1 MHNESG
7 SAFVRKESCPSCGS
21 RDNLARY
28 SDGHGWCFG
37 CGYRERGEGE
47 IEIKQERR
55 VKNLLPSGEHKPL
68 AKRKISQET
77 CEKFHYTIGE
87 LNGQSVQIAHYRDA
101 DGNIV
106 AQHVRTKDKAFPWF
120 GDKSNALLF
129 GQHLFRDG
137 GKKVIVTEGE
147 IDCLTVSQAFGN
159 RYPVV
164 SLISGAQG
172 ARNDIKKAYEWLTSY
187 EEIVLCFDM
196 DEPGRKAA
204 AECAA
209 ILPPGKAKI
218 VSLPLKDANEMWL
231 ADREKELISAVFDAK
246 TYRPDGIVNGK
257 EIEDIVFED
266 DEEFSFPYPWGKLQE
281 MTMGFRPGEVI
292 VWTAGS
298 GIGKSAMVREIEWH
312 MIQHGDTVGIIRLEE
327 SVKMAARDLM
337 GLAISKRLRKYW
349 KQTSSEEK
357 KLAYDLTLGTGR
369 VFLYDHFGSTDIDNI
384 ISRIRYLAVSCGCS
398 MVVLDHISIVISG
411 EEDGDERRML
421 DNLMTKLKTVAMETR
436 IVLHIVSHLKRPSGD
451 KGHEEG
457 AQTSLAQL
465 RGSHAIAQ
473 LADLVVG
480 VERNQQNEQFKNV
493 NTLRILKNRYT
504 GETGI
509 AGWLTYDPESG
520 RLTEALDD
528 PFEQPVPQ
536 EGFEQEGF

>member
-1 MHNESG
+1 MQDEG
-7 SAFVRKESCPSCGS
+7 SAFIRKEHCPSCGS

-28 SDGHGWCFG
+28 SDGHAWCFG
-37 CGYRERGEGE
+37 CGHREKGDGDV
-47 IEIKQERR
+47 EIKQERR
-55 VKNLLPSGEHKPL
+55 VKNLIPSGDHKPL
-68 AKRKISQET
+68 AKRKLSQAT

-87 LNGQSVQIAHYRDA
+87 LSGQSVQIAHYRDA
-101 DGNIV
+101 DGTIV
-106 AQHVRTKDKAFPWF
+106 AQHVRTKDKSFPWF
-120 GDKSNALLF
+120 GDKSTALLF

-137 GKKVIVTEGE
+137 GKKVVITEGE
-147 IDCLTVSQAFGN
+147 VDCLTVSQAFGN

-164 SLISGAQG
+164 SLVSGAQG

-187 EEIVLCFDM
+187 EEIVICFDM

-204 AECAA
+204 AEVAA
-209 ILPPGKAKI
+209 MLPPGKAKI
-218 VSLPLKDANEMWL
+218 VSLPLKDANDMWMEG
-231 ADREKELISAVFDAK
+231 REKELISAIYDAK
-246 TYRPDGIVNGK
+246 TYRPDGILNGK
-257 EIEDIVFED
+257 DIEEMVFED
-266 DEEFSFPYPWGKLQE
+266 DDEFSFHYPWQKLQE
-281 MTMGFRPGEVI
+281 MTLGFRPGEVI

-298 GIGKSAMVREIEWH
+298 GIGKSAFVREVEWS
-312 MIQHGDTVGIIRLEE
+312 MIQKDNTVGIIRLEE

-337 GLAISKRLRKYW
+337 GLSISKRLRKFW
-349 KQTSSEEK
+349 KDTSTEEK

-421 DNLMTKLKTVAMETR
+421 DNLMTKLKTTAMETR

-465 RGSHAIAQ
+465 RGSAAIGQ
-473 LADLVVG
+473 LADLVIG
-480 VERNQQNEQFKNV
+480 VERNQQDERFKNM

-504 GETGI
+504 GETGV
-509 AGWLTYDPESG
+509 AGWLAYDAESG

-528 PFEQPVPQ
+528 PFAVPQ
-536 EGFEQEGF
+536 EGVFKDETF

>member
-1 MHNESG
+1 M
-7 SAFVRKESCPSCGS
+7 
-21 RDNLARY
+21 
-28 SDGHGWCFG
+28 
-37 CGYRERGEGE
+37 
-47 IEIKQERR
+47 
-55 VKNLLPSGEHKPL
+55 KNLLPSGEHKPL
-68 AKRKISQET
+68 TKRKITQET

-101 DGNIV
+101 DGHIV

-147 IDCLTVSQAFGN
+147 VDCLTVSQAFGN

-172 ARNDIKKAYEWLTSY
+172 ARTDIKKAYEWLTSY

-266 DEEFSFPYPWGKLQE
+266 DEEFSFPYPWQKLQE
-281 MTMGFRPGEVI
+281 MTLGFRPGEVI

-312 MIQHGDTVGIIRLEE
+312 MLQHGDTVGIIRLEE

-349 KQTSSEEK
+349 KQTSNEEK

-480 VERNQQNEQFKNV
+480 VERNQQDERFKNV

-520 RLTEALDD
+520 RLTEAIDD

>member
-1 MHNESG
+1 MQDKSG

-47 IEIKQERR
+47 IEIKQEGR

-68 AKRKISQET
+68 TKRKITQET

-101 DGNIV
+101 DGHIV

-147 IDCLTVSQAFGN
+147 VDCLTVSQAFGN

-172 ARNDIKKAYEWLTSY
+172 ARTDIKKAYEWLTSY

-266 DEEFSFPYPWGKLQE
+266 DEEFSFPYPWQKLQE
-281 MTMGFRPGEVI
+281 MTLGFRPGEVI

-312 MIQHGDTVGIIRLEE
+312 MLQHGDTVGIIRLEE

-349 KQTSSEEK
+349 KQTSNEEK

-480 VERNQQNEQFKNV
+480 VERNQQDERFKNV

-520 RLTEALDD
+520 RLTEAIDD

>member
-1 MHNESG
+1 MHDESG
-7 SAFVRKESCPSCGS
+7 STFVQKEPCPSCGS

-37 CGYRERGEGE
+37 CGYRERGEGD
-47 IEIKQERR
+47 IEVKKERR
-55 VKNLLPSGEHKPL
+55 VKNLLPAGEHKPL
-68 AKRKISQET
+68 TKRKISQET

-106 AQHVRTKDKAFPWF
+106 AQHVRTKDKSFPWF

-187 EEIVLCFDM
+187 EEVVLCFDM

-209 ILPPGKAKI
+209 LLPPGKAKI

-246 TYRPDGIVNGK
+246 TYRPDGILNGK
-257 EIEDIVFED
+257 DIEDLVFED
-266 DEEFSFPYPWGKLQE
+266 DEEFAFNYPWSKLQG
-281 MTMGFRPGEVI
+281 MTLGFRPGEVI

-298 GIGKSAMVREIEWH
+298 GIGKSAMVRELEWH

-337 GLAISKRLRKYW
+337 GLSISKRLRKYW
-349 KQTSSEEK
+349 KQTSAEEK
-357 KLAYDLTLGTGR
+357 KIAYDLTLGTGR

-436 IVLHIVSHLKRPSGD
+436 VVLHIVSHLKRPSGD

-480 VERNQQNEQFKNV
+480 VERNQQDERFKNV

-509 AGWLTYDPESG
+509 AGWLIYDPESG

-536 EGFEQEGF
+536 EGFTEEGF

>member
-1 MHNESG
+1 MQDEG
-7 SAFVRKESCPSCGS
+7 SAFIRKEHCPSCGS

-28 SDGHGWCFG
+28 SDGHAWCFG
-37 CGYRERGEGE
+37 CGHREKGDGDV
-47 IEIKQERR
+47 EIKQERR
-55 VKNLLPSGEHKPL
+55 VKNLIPSGDHKPL
-68 AKRKISQET
+68 AKRKLSQAT

-87 LNGQSVQIAHYRDA
+87 LSGQPVQIAHYRDA
-101 DGNIV
+101 DGTIV
-106 AQHVRTKDKAFPWF
+106 AQHVRTKDKSFPWF
-120 GDKSNALLF
+120 GDKSTALLF

-137 GKKVIVTEGE
+137 GKKVVITEGE
-147 IDCLTVSQAFGN
+147 VDCLTVSQAFGN

-164 SLISGAQG
+164 SLVSGAQG

-187 EEIVLCFDM
+187 EEIVICFDM

-204 AECAA
+204 AEVAA
-209 ILPPGKAKI
+209 MLPPGKAKI
-218 VSLPLKDANEMWL
+218 VSLPLKDANDMWMEG
-231 ADREKELISAVFDAK
+231 REKELISAIYDAK
-246 TYRPDGIVNGK
+246 TYRPDGILNGK
-257 EIEDIVFED
+257 DIEEMVFED
-266 DEEFSFPYPWGKLQE
+266 DDEFSFHYPWQKLQE
-281 MTMGFRPGEVI
+281 MTLGFRPGEVI

-298 GIGKSAMVREIEWH
+298 GIGKSAFVREVEWS
-312 MIQHGDTVGIIRLEE
+312 MIQKDNTVGIIRLEE

-337 GLAISKRLRKYW
+337 GLSISKRLRKFW
-349 KQTSSEEK
+349 KDTTVEEK

-421 DNLMTKLKTVAMETR
+421 DNLMTKLKTTAMETR

-465 RGSHAIAQ
+465 RGSAAIGQ
-473 LADLVVG
+473 LADLVIG
-480 VERNQQNEQFKNV
+480 VERNQQDERFKNM

-504 GETGI
+504 GETGV
-509 AGWLTYDPESG
+509 AGWLAYDAESG

-528 PFEQPVPQ
+528 PFAVPQ
-536 EGFEQEGF
+536 EGVFKDETF

>member
-1 MHNESG
+1 MQDEG
-7 SAFVRKESCPSCGS
+7 SAFIRKEHCPSCGS

-37 CGYRERGEGE
+37 CGHREKGDGDV
-47 IEIKQERR
+47 EIKQERR
-55 VKNLLPSGEHKPL
+55 VKNLIPSGDHKPL
-68 AKRKISQET
+68 AKRKLSQAT

-87 LNGQSVQIAHYRDA
+87 LSGQPVQIAHYRDA
-101 DGNIV
+101 DGTIV
-106 AQHVRTKDKAFPWF
+106 AQHVRTKDKSFPWF
-120 GDKSNALLF
+120 GDKSTALLF

-137 GKKVIVTEGE
+137 GKKVVITEGE
-147 IDCLTVSQAFGN
+147 VDCLTVSQAFGN

-164 SLISGAQG
+164 SLVSGAQG

-187 EEIVLCFDM
+187 EEIVICFDM

-204 AECAA
+204 AEVAA
-209 ILPPGKAKI
+209 MLPPGKAKI
-218 VSLPLKDANEMWL
+218 VSLPLKDANDMWMEG
-231 ADREKELISAVFDAK
+231 REKELISAIYDAK
-246 TYRPDGIVNGK
+246 TYRPDGILNGK
-257 EIEDIVFED
+257 DIEEMVFED
-266 DEEFSFPYPWGKLQE
+266 DDEFSFHYPWQKLQE
-281 MTMGFRPGEVI
+281 MTLGFRPGEVI

-298 GIGKSAMVREIEWH
+298 GIGKSAFVREVEWS
-312 MIQHGDTVGIIRLEE
+312 MIQKDNTVGIIRLEE

-337 GLAISKRLRKYW
+337 GLSISKRLRKFW
-349 KQTSSEEK
+349 KDTTVEEK

-421 DNLMTKLKTVAMETR
+421 DNLMTKLKTTAMETR

-465 RGSHAIAQ
+465 RGSAAIGQ
-473 LADLVVG
+473 LADLVIG
-480 VERNQQNEQFKNV
+480 VERNQQDERFKNM

-504 GETGI
+504 GETGV
-509 AGWLTYDPESG
+509 AGWLAYDAESG

-528 PFEQPVPQ
+528 PFAVPQ
-536 EGFEQEGF
+536 EGVFKDETF

>member
-1 MHNESG
+1 MQDEG
-7 SAFVRKESCPSCGS
+7 SAFIRKEHCPSCGS
-21 RDNLARY
+21 KDNLARY

-37 CGYRERGEGE
+37 CGYREKGDGDT
-47 IEIKQERR
+47 EIKQERR
-55 VKNLLPSGEHKPL
+55 VKNLIDSGDHKPL
-68 AKRKISQET
+68 AKRKLSQAT
-77 CEKFHYTIGE
+77 CEKYHYTIGE
-87 LNGQSVQIAHYRDA
+87 LSGQPVQIAHYRDA
-101 DGNIV
+101 DGTVV
-106 AQHVRTKDKAFPWF
+106 AQHVRTKDKSFPWF

-137 GKKVIVTEGE
+137 GKKVVITEGE

-164 SLISGAQG
+164 SLVSGAQG

-187 EEIVLCFDM
+187 EEIVICFDM

-204 AECAA
+204 AEVAA
-209 ILPPGKAKI
+209 MLPPGKAKI
-218 VSLPLKDANEMWL
+218 VSLPLKDANDMWM
-231 ADREKELISAVFDAK
+231 ADREKELISAIYDAK
-246 TYRPDGIVNGK
+246 TYRPDGILNGK
-257 EIEDIVFED
+257 DIEEMVFED
-266 DEEFSFPYPWGKLQE
+266 DEEFSFHYPWQKLQE
-281 MTMGFRPGEVI
+281 MTQGFRPGEVI

-298 GIGKSAMVREIEWH
+298 GIGKSAFVREVEWN

-337 GLAISKRLRKYW
+337 GLSISKRLRKHW
-349 KQTSSEEK
+349 KTTSVEEK

-421 DNLMTKLKTVAMETR
+421 DNLMTKLKTTAMETR

-465 RGSHAIAQ
+465 RGSAAIGQ

-480 VERNQQNEQFKNV
+480 VERNQQDERFKNM

-504 GETGI
+504 GETGV
-509 AGWLTYDPESG
+509 AGWLSYDAESG

-528 PFEQPVPQ
+528 PFTVPQ
-536 EGFEQEGF
+536 EGGFTDETF

>member
-1 MHNESG
+1 MHDESD
-7 SAFVRKESCPSCGS
+7 STFLRKEHCPSCGS

-28 SDGHGWCFG
+28 TDGHGWCFG
-37 CGYRERGEGE
+37 CGHHEPGEGR
-47 IEIKQERR
+47 IAIKQERR
-55 VKNLLPSGEHKPL
+55 VKNLLDSGEHKPL
-68 AKRKISQET
+68 AKRKIAQAT
-77 CEKFHYTIGE
+77 CEKYNYTIGE
-87 LNGQSVQIAHYRDA
+87 MSGQSVQIAHYRDA
-101 DGNIV
+101 DGHVV
-106 AQHVRTKDKAFPWF
+106 AQHVRTKDKSFPWF
-120 GDKSNALLF
+120 GDKSSALLF

-137 GKKVIVTEGE
+137 GKKVVITEGE

-159 RYPVV
+159 RYPCV
-164 SLISGAQG
+164 SLVSGAQG

-187 EEIVLCFDM
+187 EEIVICFDM

-204 AECAA
+204 AEVAA
-209 ILPPGKAKI
+209 MLPPGKAKI
-218 VSLPLKDANEMWL
+218 VSLPLKDANDMWM
-231 ADREKELISAVFDAK
+231 ADREKELISAIYDAK
-246 TYRPDGIVNGK
+246 TYRPDGILNGK
-257 EIEDIVFED
+257 DIEEMVFED
-266 DEEFSFPYPWGKLQE
+266 DEEFAFHYPWQKLQE
-281 MTMGFRPGEVI
+281 MTLGFRPGEVI

-298 GIGKSAMVREIEWH
+298 GIGKSAFVREVEWN
-312 MIQHGDTVGIIRLEE
+312 MIQNGDTVGIIRLEE

-337 GLAISKRLRKYW
+337 GLSISKRLRKYW
-349 KQTSSEEK
+349 KQTTAEEK

-421 DNLMTKLKTVAMETR
+421 DNLMTKLKTTAMETR

-465 RGSHAIAQ
+465 RGSAAIGQ

-480 VERNQQNEQFKNV
+480 VERNQQDERFKNM

-504 GETGI
+504 GETGV
-509 AGWLTYDPESG
+509 AGWLAYDTESG

-528 PFEQPVPQ
+528 PFEQPVPLTGAE
-536 EGFEQEGF
+536 EGF

>member
-1 MHNESG
+1 MQDEG
-7 SAFVRKESCPSCGS
+7 SAFIRKEHCPSCGS

-37 CGYRERGEGE
+37 CGHREKGDGDV
-47 IEIKQERR
+47 EIKQERR
-55 VKNLLPSGEHKPL
+55 VKNLIPSGDHKPL
-68 AKRKISQET
+68 AKRKLSQAT
-77 CEKFHYTIGE
+77 CEKYHYTIGE
-87 LNGQSVQIAHYRDA
+87 LSGQPVQIAHYRDA
-101 DGNIV
+101 DGTIV
-106 AQHVRTKDKAFPWF
+106 AQHVRTKDKSFPWF
-120 GDKSNALLF
+120 GDKSTALLF

-137 GKKVIVTEGE
+137 GKKVVITEGE
-147 IDCLTVSQAFGN
+147 VDCLTVSQAFGN

-164 SLISGAQG
+164 SLVSGAQG

-187 EEIVLCFDM
+187 EEIVICFDM

-204 AECAA
+204 AEVAA
-209 ILPPGKAKI
+209 MLPPGKAKI
-218 VSLPLKDANEMWL
+218 VSLPLKDANDMWMEG
-231 ADREKELISAVFDAK
+231 REKELISAIYDAK
-246 TYRPDGIVNGK
+246 TYRPDGILNGK
-257 EIEDIVFED
+257 DIEEMVFED
-266 DEEFSFPYPWGKLQE
+266 DEEFSFHYPWQKLQE
-281 MTMGFRPGEVI
+281 MTLGFRPGEVI

-298 GIGKSAMVREIEWH
+298 GIGKSAFVREVEWS
-312 MIQHGDTVGIIRLEE
+312 MIQNGDTVGIIRLEE

-337 GLAISKRLRKYW
+337 GLSISKRLRKYW
-349 KQTSSEEK
+349 KQTTAEEK

-384 ISRIRYLAVSCGCS
+384 VSRIRYLAVSCGCS

-421 DNLMTKLKTVAMETR
+421 DNLMTKLKTTAMETR

-465 RGSHAIAQ
+465 RGSAAIGQ
-473 LADLVVG
+473 LADLVIG
-480 VERNQQNEQFKNV
+480 VERNQQDERFKNM

-504 GETGI
+504 GETGV
-509 AGWLTYDPESG
+509 AGWLAYDAESG

-528 PFEQPVPQ
+528 PFAVPH
-536 EGFEQEGF
+536 EGVFKDESF

>member
-1 MHNESG
+1 MQDEG
-7 SAFVRKESCPSCGS
+7 SAFIRKEHCPSCGS

-37 CGYRERGEGE
+37 CGHREKGDGDV
-47 IEIKQERR
+47 EIKQERR
-55 VKNLLPSGEHKPL
+55 VKNLIPSGDHKPL
-68 AKRKISQET
+68 AKRKLSQAT
-77 CEKFHYTIGE
+77 CEKYHYTIGE
-87 LNGQSVQIAHYRDA
+87 LSGQPVQIAHYRDA
-101 DGNIV
+101 EGTIV
-106 AQHVRTKDKAFPWF
+106 AQHVRTKDKSFPWF
-120 GDKSNALLF
+120 GDKSTALLF

-137 GKKVIVTEGE
+137 GKKVVITEGE
-147 IDCLTVSQAFGN
+147 VDCLTVSQAFGN

-164 SLISGAQG
+164 SLVSGAQG

-187 EEIVLCFDM
+187 EEIVICFDM

-204 AECAA
+204 AEVAA
-209 ILPPGKAKI
+209 MLPPGKAKI
-218 VSLPLKDANEMWL
+218 VSLPLKDANDMWMEG
-231 ADREKELISAVFDAK
+231 REKELISAIYDAK
-246 TYRPDGIVNGK
+246 TYRPDGILNGK
-257 EIEDIVFED
+257 DIEEMVFED
-266 DEEFSFPYPWGKLQE
+266 DDEFSFHYPWQKLQE
-281 MTMGFRPGEVI
+281 MTLGFRPGEVI

-298 GIGKSAMVREIEWH
+298 GIGKSAFVREVEWS
-312 MIQHGDTVGIIRLEE
+312 MIQKDNTVGIIRLEE

-337 GLAISKRLRKYW
+337 GLSISKRLRKFW
-349 KQTSSEEK
+349 KDTTVEEK

-421 DNLMTKLKTVAMETR
+421 DNLMTKLKTTAMETR

-465 RGSHAIAQ
+465 RGSAAIGQ
-473 LADLVVG
+473 LADLVIG
-480 VERNQQNEQFKNV
+480 VERNQQDERFKNM

-504 GETGI
+504 GETGV
-509 AGWLTYDPESG
+509 AGWLAYDAESG

-528 PFEQPVPQ
+528 PFAVPQ
-536 EGFEQEGF
+536 EGVFKDETF

>member
-1 MHNESG
+1 M
-7 SAFVRKESCPSCGS
+7 
-21 RDNLARY
+21 
-28 SDGHGWCFG
+28 
-37 CGYRERGEGE
+37 
-47 IEIKQERR
+47 EIKQERR
-55 VKNLLPSGEHKPL
+55 VKNLITSGEHKPL

-87 LNGQSVQIAHYRDA
+87 LSGQPVQIAHYRDA
-101 DGNIV
+101 EGTIV
-106 AQHVRTKDKAFPWF
+106 AQHVRTKDKSFPWF

-137 GKKVIVTEGE
+137 GKKVIITEGE

-187 EEIVLCFDM
+187 EEVVLCFDM

-209 ILPPGKAKI
+209 MLPPGKAKI
-218 VSLPLKDANEMWL
+218 VSLPLKDANDMWM
-231 ADREKELISAVFDAK
+231 ADREKELISAIFDAK

-257 EIEDIVFED
+257 DIEDLVFED
-266 DEEFSFPYPWGKLQE
+266 DEEFAYHYPWVKLQE
-281 MTMGFRPGEVI
+281 MTLGFRPGEVI

-298 GIGKSAMVREIEWH
+298 GIGKSAMVREIEWN
-312 MIQHGDTVGIIRLEE
+312 MIQNGDTVGIIRLEE

-349 KQTSSEEK
+349 KQTTAEEK

-369 VFLYDHFGSTDIDNI
+369 VYLYDHFGSTDIDNI

-436 IVLHIVSHLKRPSGD
+436 IVLHIVSHLKRPAGD

-480 VERNQQNEQFKNV
+480 VERNQQDEKFKNV

-509 AGWLTYDPESG
+509 AGWLIYDPESG

-528 PFEQPVPQ
+528 PHTVPQ
-536 EGFEQEGF
+536 AGPEFNEEGF

>member
-1 MHNESG
+1 MQDEG
-7 SAFVRKESCPSCGS
+7 SAFIRKEHCPSCGS

-28 SDGHGWCFG
+28 SDGHAWCFG
-37 CGYRERGEGE
+37 CGHREKGDGDV
-47 IEIKQERR
+47 EIKQERR
-55 VKNLLPSGEHKPL
+55 VKNLIPSGDHKPL
-68 AKRKISQET
+68 AKRKLSQAT

-87 LNGQSVQIAHYRDA
+87 LSGQPVQIAHYRDA
-101 DGNIV
+101 EGTIV
-106 AQHVRTKDKAFPWF
+106 AQHVRTKDKSFPWF
-120 GDKSNALLF
+120 GDKSTALLF

-137 GKKVIVTEGE
+137 GKKVVITEGE
-147 IDCLTVSQAFGN
+147 VDCLTVSQAFGN

-164 SLISGAQG
+164 SLVSGAQG

-187 EEIVLCFDM
+187 EEIVICFDM

-204 AECAA
+204 AEVAA
-209 ILPPGKAKI
+209 MLPPGKAKI
-218 VSLPLKDANEMWL
+218 VSLPLKDANDMWMEG
-231 ADREKELISAVFDAK
+231 REKELISAIYDAK
-246 TYRPDGIVNGK
+246 TYRPDGILNGK
-257 EIEDIVFED
+257 DIEEMVFED
-266 DEEFSFPYPWGKLQE
+266 DDEFSFHYPWQKLQE
-281 MTMGFRPGEVI
+281 MTLGFRPGEVI

-298 GIGKSAMVREIEWH
+298 GIGKSAFVREVEWS
-312 MIQHGDTVGIIRLEE
+312 MIQKDNTVGIIRLEE

-337 GLAISKRLRKYW
+337 GLSISKRLRKFW
-349 KQTSSEEK
+349 KDTTVEEK

-421 DNLMTKLKTVAMETR
+421 DNLMTKLKTTAMETR

-465 RGSHAIAQ
+465 RGSAAIGQ
-473 LADLVVG
+473 LADLVIG
-480 VERNQQNEQFKNV
+480 VERNQQDERFKNM

-504 GETGI
+504 GETGV
-509 AGWLTYDPESG
+509 AGWLAYDAESG

-528 PFEQPVPQ
+528 PFAVPQ
-536 EGFEQEGF
+536 EGVFKDETF

>member
-1 MHNESG
+1 MQDEG
-7 SAFVRKESCPSCGS
+7 SAFIRKEHCPSCGS

-37 CGYRERGEGE
+37 CGHREKGDGDV
-47 IEIKQERR
+47 EIKQERR
-55 VKNLLPSGEHKPL
+55 VKNLIPSGDHKPL
-68 AKRKISQET
+68 AKRKLSQAT
-77 CEKFHYTIGE
+77 CEKYHYTIGE
-87 LNGQSVQIAHYRDA
+87 LSGQPVQIAHYRDA
-101 DGNIV
+101 DGTIV
-106 AQHVRTKDKAFPWF
+106 AQHVRTKDKSFPWF
-120 GDKSNALLF
+120 GDKSTALLF

-137 GKKVIVTEGE
+137 GKKVVITEGE
-147 IDCLTVSQAFGN
+147 VDCLTVSQAFGN

-164 SLISGAQG
+164 SLVSGAQG

-187 EEIVLCFDM
+187 EEIVICFDM

-204 AECAA
+204 AEVAA
-209 ILPPGKAKI
+209 MLPPGKAKI
-218 VSLPLKDANEMWL
+218 VSLPLKDANDMWMEG
-231 ADREKELISAVFDAK
+231 REKELISAIYDAK
-246 TYRPDGIVNGK
+246 TYRPDGILNGK
-257 EIEDIVFED
+257 DIEEMVFED
-266 DEEFSFPYPWGKLQE
+266 DDEFSFHYPWQKLQE
-281 MTMGFRPGEVI
+281 MTLGFRPGEVI

-298 GIGKSAMVREIEWH
+298 GIGKSAFVREVEWS
-312 MIQHGDTVGIIRLEE
+312 MIQKDNTVGIIRLEE

-337 GLAISKRLRKYW
+337 GLSISKRLRKFW
-349 KQTSSEEK
+349 KDTTVEEK

-421 DNLMTKLKTVAMETR
+421 DNLMTKLKTTAMETR

-465 RGSHAIAQ
+465 RGSAAIGQ
-473 LADLVVG
+473 LADLVIG
-480 VERNQQNEQFKNV
+480 VERNQQDERFKNM

-504 GETGI
+504 GETGV
-509 AGWLTYDPESG
+509 AGWLAYDAESG

-528 PFEQPVPQ
+528 PFAVPQ
-536 EGFEQEGF
+536 EGVFKDETF